1 MPGWLATLPAPE
13 LPRGRRFALVASTE
27 TYADP
32 SLRRLRAPAR
42 DADEMRQVLADA
54 DIGGFTV
61 ASVTD
66 RTAQQLRLALAEFV
80 LDRQPDDL
88 LLLYLSCHGLVD
100 LRRRLY
106 FAATDTRKDRL
117 AATGVEASWVLEQL
131 DDCRARRQVVVLDC
145 CFSGAFAQG
154 TKGDSDLGLGERFHG
169 QGRGRVVLTASRGTE
184 YSFEGEPVAGSS
196 MPGSVFTSALVAG
209 LRTGAADLDRDGYVS
224 VDDAYAYAYDRV
236 CGSGAEQ
243 TPQRWAYGA
252 EGSIVLARNPAG
264 IAVTP
269 APLPEALR
277 SALDAAQPSIRLGAV
292 QALGD
297 WLADPDPARALGA
310 RQALSQVAES
320 DIPEVAGPARAAL
333 ERSPAGPPTYPDPHA
348 APTPEPPAARRGSP
362 LRRGPATVLA
372 ALTFLVAAGVGAALL
387 LDDAETPDP
396 STGDFVTDGAWRLL
410 VRDTVSLDDGCAV
423 TLTHTDTGK
432 QFRRDQIYNSET
444 VQIPLGGTFDSEVS
458 HQGCELVE
466 QDGSGDVRLPFEWE
480 CCIGDTDS
488 FAAPAQVGIE
498 VVDFNGNSECGFELH
513 DAEDGTVVHVG
524 DTRAS
529 DTLVLDPG
537 TAERVYLADLMCTV
551 RVFAQ

>member
-1 MPGWLATLPAPE
+1 
-13 LPRGRRFALVASTE
+13 
-27 TYADP
+27 
-32 SLRRLRAPAR
+32 
-42 DADEMRQVLADA
+42 
-54 DIGGFTV
+54 
-61 ASVTD
+61 
-66 RTAQQLRLALAEFV
+66 
-80 LDRQPDDL
+80 
-88 LLLYLSCHGLVD
+88 
-100 LRRRLY
+100 
-106 FAATDTRKDRL
+106 
-117 AATGVEASWVLEQL
+117 
-131 DDCRARRQVVVLDC
+131 
-145 CFSGAFAQG
+145 
-154 TKGDSDLGLGERFHG
+154 
-169 QGRGRVVLTASRGTE
+169 VVLTASRGTE

-196 MPGSVFTSALVAG
+196 MPGSVFTNALVAG

-224 VDDAYAYAYDRV
+224 VDDAYTYAYDRV
-236 CGSGAEQ
+236 RGSGAGQ

-292 QALGD
+292 QALED

-320 DIPEVAGPARAAL
+320 DIPEVAGPARATL
-333 ERSPAGPPTYPDPHA
+333 DRSPAGPPTYPDPRAAARSEPTA
-348 APTPEPPAARRGSP
+348 APRGSP
-362 LRRGPATVLA
+362 LRTGPASVLA
-372 ALTFLVAAGVGAALL
+372 ALTFLVAAGIGAALL
-387 LDDAETPDP
+387 LDDAETADP
-396 STGDFVTDGAWRLL
+396 PSGDFVTDGAWRLL

-423 TLTHTDTGK
+423 TLTHADTGR
-432 QFRRDQIYNSET
+432 QFSRDQVYNSET
-444 VQIPLGGTFDSEVS
+444 VQVPLGGTFNAEVS

-480 CCIGDTDS
+480 CCVGDTDS
-488 FAAPAQVGIE
+488 FGSPAQVGIE

-513 DAEDGTVVHVG
+513 DAEDGTVVDVG

-537 TAERVYLADLMCTV
+537 TAERVYLSDLMCTV